1 VWYSLAEA
9 QSGKNEEGAKIPSY
23 GDVTVSRRDV
33 WVRMLLYPRHT
44 LPTAAAPVLVAV
56 GLARRDGVAAWRPAL
71 AAFVAGWLVQL
82 GGVIADNYFNL
93 TRHPEDREH
102 ALFVQALQAGVV
114 TLAELRRAIWGC
126 YVGAVVVGLYLL
138 SVGGL
143 PVLVVGLTSIA
154 ASLAYSAG
162 PRPLGDNGLGDPL
175 FFLFFG
181 VVSVTATYYV
191 QAGTVTPLALV
202 ASLSVGALTTNI
214 LVIDNIRD
222 LEHDREKNE
231 RTLAVLI
238 GPRWSRVEYVML
250 LAIGYAIPVWLWV
263 DWGMG
268 RFVLLPLLS
277 IPYAVV
283 VALRVLRARTHDE
296 MIPLTP
302 QAGQVLLAYCV
313 LLGVGFGA

>member
-1 VWYSLAEA
+1 MT
-9 QSGKNEEGAKIPSY
+9 
-23 GDVTVSRRDV
+23 VTRRDV

-56 GLARRDGVAAWRPAL
+56 GLARRDSLAAWLPAG

-102 ALFVQALQAGVV
+102 ALFVQALKAGVV

-126 YVGAVVVGLYLL
+126 YVGAVVVGVYLVA
-138 SVGGL
+138 VGGG
-143 PVLVVGLTSIA
+143 PVIVVGLASIA

-181 VVSVTATYYV
+181 VVSVAATYYV
-191 QAGTVTPLALV
+191 QTGAVTALAFV
-202 ASLSVGALTTNI
+202 ASLPVGALTTNI

-231 RTLAVLI
+231 RTFAVLI
-238 GPRWSRVEYVML
+238 GAHWSGVEYVAL
-250 LAIGYAIPVWLWV
+250 LGLAYATPVWMWLH
-263 DWGMG
+263 WGVG
-268 RFVLLPLLS
+268 PLVLLPLLS
-277 IPYAVV
+277 IPYAAV
-283 VALRVLRARTHDE
+283 VARRVLRARSHDQ

-302 QAGQVLLAYCV
+302 QAGQVLLAYC
-313 LLGVGFGA
+313 LLFGIALGA